1 MGSTLLFVPGN
12 NPAMVQNAGI
22 LGADTII
29 FDLEDAV
36 SREQK
41 DAARRLL
48 TRALTALDYG
58 DCETSVRINAMDTPF
73 WEQDLM
79 AVAKAGVDGI
89 VVPKAERAEDLK
101 RIAGILDEIEG
112 AEGVFLIALVES
124 ALGVENVYEI
134 ATATPRLRG
143 VFFGAEDYTADIGA
157 ARTKESAEILWAR
170 GRIVNGAAAA
180 GVEAID
186 TPYTDVEDLEGLKA
200 DTRFAKGLGFDGKAS
215 ISPRHCAHIREIFM
229 PGEAEVRQALRVI
242 EAVKAAEAA
251 GKGVVSLDGKM
262 IDKPIVLRALKVL
275 KSAGIK
281 EAFQYD

>member
-281 EAFQYD
+281 EAFHYD